1 MEVKK
6 VKKDGTLS
14 KQGEGGGNHVGT
26 QGRKPS
32 IDKFASEELKALIAK
47 KWVAMAQELAI
58 PYLESVFKDKTA
70 NHDIK
75 KRAADTILD
84 RAFGKA
90 KESMDITSG
99 GEKVSIQGF
108 IYQPSNE
115 LINDHVQQS
124 DERAGKES

>member
-1 MEVKK
+1 MEDKK

-14 KQGEGGGNHVGT
+14 KQGEGGGNHAGT

-90 KESMDITSG
+90 KESMDITSN
-99 GEKVSIQGF
+99 GESISPKPEQ
-108 IYQPSNE
+108 
-115 LINDHVQQS
+115 V
-124 DERAGKES
+124 ERFVKRHK